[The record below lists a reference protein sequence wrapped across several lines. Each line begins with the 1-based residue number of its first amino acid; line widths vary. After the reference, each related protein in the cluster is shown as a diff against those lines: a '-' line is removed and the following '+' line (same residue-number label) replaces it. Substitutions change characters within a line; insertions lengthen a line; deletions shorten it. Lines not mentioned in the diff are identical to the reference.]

1 MSNQMRPSVTNPTIA
16 EIYQKIK
23 DGKLDL
29 SPSFQRRFV
38 WTQSHQEQFI
48 DTILKGFPFPEIYVC
63 QGETDFEKIITKQK
77 VIDGQQRLTTIMNYI
92 DSKFEKNTSVVSNYK
107 DLTEKERKSFL
118 EYQVVVRDLGYIE
131 DDSVKEV
138 FRRINLTKFKL
149 EDVEIH
155 NAIYDGKFIELAKE
169 LSQNIDLSKYN
180 VFYDS
185 QIVRMVDIHFFLSVL
200 ATLERDGYFSLDSEI
215 EKCVVEFNEE
225 FSNYQIRKD
234 QVMSSFNILEGLNLP
249 DDSMWFRKSNFYTL
263 IVELS
268 KCEEID
274 TKNLRENL
282 LSFEENV
289 LSNKNNKNNDYGLYY
304 SYMYSGT
311 NNRSSRIKRGEF
323 FNNYIIS
330 KY

>member
-16 EIYQKIK
+16 DIYQKIK
-23 DGKLDL
+23 DDKLDL

-48 DTILKGFPFPEIYVC
+48 DTILKGLPFPEIYMC
-63 QGETDFEKIITKQK
+63 QGETDFENIITKQK

-92 DSKFEKNTSVVSNYK
+92 DNNFEKPTSVISSYK
-107 DLTEKERKSFL
+107 DLTDEKRKSFL
-118 EYQVVVRDLGYIE
+118 EYQIVVRDLGYIE
-131 DDSVKEV
+131 GDLVKEV

-155 NAIYDGKFIELAKE
+155 NAIYDGMFIELAKE
-169 LSQNIDLSKYN
+169 LSRNINLSKYH
-180 VFYDS
+180 VFYES
-185 QIVRMVDIHFFLSVL
+185 QMVRMVDIHFFLSVL
-200 ATLERDGYFSLDSEI
+200 ATLERGGYFSLDSEI
-215 EKCVVEFNEE
+215 EKCVIEFNEYFE
-225 FSNYQIRKD
+225 NYQLRKK
-234 QVMSSFNILEGLNLP
+234 QVMQSFDVLERLSLP

-268 KCEEID
+268 KHKE
-274 TKNLRENL
+274 TNVENL
-282 LSFEENV
+282 KTNLLAFEENV
-289 LSNKNNKNNDYGLYY
+289 LSNKDNKNNDYGMYY

-323 FNNYIIS
+323 FYEHILSNS
-330 KY
+330 